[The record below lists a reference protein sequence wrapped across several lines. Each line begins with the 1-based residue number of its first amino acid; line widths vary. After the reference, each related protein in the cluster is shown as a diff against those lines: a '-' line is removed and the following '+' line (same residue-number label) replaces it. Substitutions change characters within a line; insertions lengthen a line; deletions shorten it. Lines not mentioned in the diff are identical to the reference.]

1 MKALKTYIY
10 PQNLKAK
17 PHLWLWGL
25 RDFVILALCVLLS
38 LVLLVHSGFLLP
50 LALTL
55 CFAFMTI
62 RMEDTTVISRWI
74 LGFPLRATT
83 ISSDRD
89 TGTVGLIPMYWIRR
103 WMRVWLWPSRGCAE
117 GCGCGRRSGD
127 EWQTEAPEKAAWG
140 RLPL

>member
-1 MKALKTYIY
+1 MPLRTYIY

-38 LVLLVHSGFLLP
+38 LVLLVHSGLMLP

-62 RMEDTTVISRWI
+62 RMEDTTVMDY
-74 LGFPLRATT
+74 LGYAARHFITSQKL
-83 ISSDRD
+83 
-89 TGTVGLIPMYWIRR
+89 Y
-103 WMRVWLWPSRGCAE
+103 
-117 GCGCGRRSGD
+117 
-127 EWQTEAPEKAAWG
+127 EW
-140 RLPL
+140 R

>member
-1 MKALKTYIY
+1 MKYLKTYIY

-38 LVLLVHSGFLLP
+38 LVLLVHSGLMLP

-62 RMEDTTVISRWI
+62 RMEDTTVMDY
-74 LGFPLRATT
+74 LGYAARHFIT
-83 ISSDRD
+83 SQKF
-89 TGTVGLIPMYWIRR
+89 Y
-103 WMRVWLWPSRGCAE
+103 
-117 GCGCGRRSGD
+117 
-127 EWQTEAPEKAAWG
+127 EW
-140 RLPL
+140 R

>member
-1 MKALKTYIY
+1 VKYLKTYIY

-62 RMEDTTVISRWI
+62 RMEDTTVMDY
-74 LGFPLRATT
+74 LGYATRHFIT
-83 ISSDRD
+83 SQKI
-89 TGTVGLIPMYWIRR
+89 Y
-103 WMRVWLWPSRGCAE
+103 
-117 GCGCGRRSGD
+117 
-127 EWQTEAPEKAAWG
+127 AW
-140 RLPL
+140 R